1 MSQSE
6 KERPTHMQGVTRQE
20 IRMLQ
25 HNISLTTKGTL
36 TVKSAEQHVHVIAGQ
51 QVLLFKLETN

>member
-1 MSQSE
+1 
-6 KERPTHMQGVTRQE
+6 MQGVTRQE